1 MEKKLILVLGGAR
14 SGKSA
19 FAENL
24 AKQISDKVL
33 YVATAAIGDEEMR
46 RRVEQHR
53 LRRPASWRILETTIG
68 VGNALASSAADEEAI
83 LLDCLALLVSNV
95 LLQHST
101 EDEESSQQAFP
112 EIESAV
118 RREIDELVEAYRR
131 SKATFI
137 VVSNEVGLGLVPP
150 YPLGRA
156 YRDLLGIANQKVATH
171 ADEVYLLFAG
181 VPVEL
186 KALSKALVVPQAG
199 EHHGDTETRSPQRS
213 SMPSKSNT
221 ETKWPILSPVTRH
234 PKP

>member
-24 AKQISDKVL
+24 AKQIGDKVL

-53 LRRPASWRILETTIG
+53 LRRPASWRTLEAKVG
-68 VGNALASSAADEEAI
+68 VGKALASSASDEEVI

-101 EDEESSQQAFP
+101 EDEESSQQAFA
-112 EIESAV
+112 EIERAV
-118 RREIDELVEAYRR
+118 EREVDELVEAYRQ

-156 YRDLLGIANQKVATH
+156 YRDLLGVASQKVATH

-186 KALSKALVVPQAG
+186 KALSRASVPPPLARG
-199 EHHGDTETRSPQRS
+199 HHGDTETRS
-213 SMPSKSNT
+213 
-221 ETKWPILSPVTRH
+221 L
-234 PKP
+234 